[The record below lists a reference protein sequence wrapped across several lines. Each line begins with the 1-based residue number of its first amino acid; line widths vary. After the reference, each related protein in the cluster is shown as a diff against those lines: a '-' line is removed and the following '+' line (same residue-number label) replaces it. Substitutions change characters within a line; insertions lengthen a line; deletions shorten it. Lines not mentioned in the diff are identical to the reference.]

1 MVTNRQRAVILS
13 NSGFRSRFFEKEE
26 SKLLVIEDQESK
38 DQESIKIYKKIRAVV
53 IKEEKDASKKVSAE
67 AKWEAKH

>member
-1 MVTNRQRAVILS
+1 M
-13 NSGFRSRFFEKEE
+13 
-26 SKLLVIEDQESK
+26 VIEDQESK

-67 AKWEAKH
+67 AK